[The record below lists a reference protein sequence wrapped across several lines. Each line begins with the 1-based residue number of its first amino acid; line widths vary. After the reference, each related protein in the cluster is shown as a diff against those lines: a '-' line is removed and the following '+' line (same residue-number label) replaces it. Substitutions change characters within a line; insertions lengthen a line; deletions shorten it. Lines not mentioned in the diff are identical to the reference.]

1 MVFCRRKRQVFWV
14 PLRKPGGG
22 SMPVEVRAVSDTA
35 SGLWVR
41 VFVQETVF
49 TVNWRLHNI

>member
-22 SMPVEVRAVSDTA
+22 GMPVEVRAVSDTA